1 MGTTV
6 PKVCPH
12 AAAASEAAKT
22 VFHQIDFS
30 ITIHSKNIRFLSFST
45 QFQAFGAAGPALTFN
60 RRKFVPGGGNRT
72 GRGAPGSSS
81 LTPPAGC
88 APPPYYS
95 ALFLRRRTISPR
107 NRTASTA
114 QTMRIIELSIIA
126 FSFPAKMTPLHA
138 LHHGEQFPY
147 DFHDNRPHR
156 DHEQRRQNTEK
167 DGED

>member
-114 QTMRIIELSIIA
+114 QTMRIIELSII
-126 FSFPAKMTPLHA
+126 FLLS
-138 LHHGEQFPY
+138 GENNLPY
-147 DFHDNRPHR
+147 TLFIIGSNCRMMRITTGPTVTTNNEGR
-156 DHEQRRQNTEK
+156 
-167 DGED
+167 